1 MRILLDES
9 LPHRL
14 RAVFP
19 DHEVFTVAEV
29 GRSGRQNG
37 ELLQLAAARFDLFV
51 TADQNLQY
59 QQNLSSLP
67 LSVAVLAGR
76 DNRYETLL
84 PLAAHLLAR
93 LPQLTARTFI
103 RCDGQPL
110 AQPGRSPAALLRRPL
125 GAGQLHSLGVTIPR
139 S

>member
-9 LPHRL
+9 LPRRL
-14 RAVFP
+14 RAAFP
-19 DHEVFTVAEV
+19 GHEVATVADI
-29 GRSGRQNG
+29 GWSGRQNG
-37 ELLQLAAARFDLFV
+37 ELLQSAAVRFDLFV

-84 PLAAHLLAR
+84 PLAAQLLAL
-93 LPQLTARTFI
+93 LPQLAPRTFI
-103 RCDGQPL
+103 RCDG
-110 AQPGRSPAALLRRPL
+110 
-125 GAGQLHSLGVTIPR
+125 
-139 S
+139 